1 MKPKIAKK
9 WQAIIFTILPC
20 PFLTNHKAM
29 SWNKLQ
35 NENNN
40 CGKKLNC
47 EVKLS
52 CKKMA
57 SNYCHHLV
65 MSCDVHFSDESQD
78 QKKIVA
84 KWTQQL

>member
-1 MKPKIAKK
+1 MKPKIAKN

-20 PFLTNHKAM
+20 QFLTNHKAM
-29 SWNKLQ
+29 HWNKIQ
-35 NENNN
+35 NEKQQLW
-40 CGKKLNC
+40 G
-47 EVKLS
+47 EIE

-65 MSCDVHFSDESQD
+65 MSYNVHFSDESQG